1 MSAINELL
9 FLTII
14 KIMVAIMDITWSIV
28 TNKSYRLYILC
39 YSIVRLCPNTGEK
52 SEVAEI
58 IDVKKMIPSINH
70 VSEDGFNEK
79 RKVAILVV
87 LFIILIATA
96 AVAVVLGAYDITVFD
111 VYHTI
116 ITHLTFGN
124 TAEIP
129 KLHNTIVWNIRVPRI
144 LLAVCV
150 GGALAIAGA
159 VFQGVFRNPLVEPYI
174 LGVSSGAAFGA
185 ALGIVFPAIFFSIQL
200 SAFAFGSI
208 AVAMAYFLARVRG
221 ETPIVTLILA
231 GVIIGSIFS
240 AMVSLLKYMADDSA
254 LREIVFWLM
263 GGFYYATWNDVI
275 LLGPIVII
283 CFFIL
288 WALGWKL
295 NILSMGDEEARTM
308 GVNPEKYKLI
318 VVALATGV
326 TAIAVSLVGII
337 AWVGLMMP
345 HASRMIFGPDN
356 RFVIPASLMMGGFYL
371 IVCDTLARTL
381 TSAEIPVG
389 ILASI
394 IGAPYLCYL
403 IRNKGGVIFG

>member
-1 MSAINELL
+1 MTEITGSKKLIS
-9 FLTII
+9 
-14 KIMVAIMDITWSIV
+14 DIGYDS
-28 TNKSYRLYILC
+28 N
-39 YSIVRLCPNTGEK
+39 
-52 SEVAEI
+52 
-58 IDVKKMIPSINH
+58 
-70 VSEDGFNEK
+70 DGFNEG
-79 RKVAILVV
+79 RKIVILGILSIILV
-87 LFIILIATA
+87 ATA
-96 AVAVVLGAYDITVFD
+96 AVAVVMGAYDIAIYD
-111 VYHTI
+111 VYKTI

-144 LLAVCV
+144 LLAVFV

-200 SAFAFGSI
+200 SAFAFGSM

-231 GVIIGSIFS
+231 GVIIGSIF
-240 AMVSLLKYMADDSA
+240 AALVSLLKYMADDTA

-275 LLGPIVII
+275 LLGPIVLI

-295 NILSMGDEEARTM
+295 NILSMGDEEARTL
-308 GVNPEKYKLI
+308 GVNPEKYKFI
-318 VVALATGV
+318 VVVLATAV

-403 IRNKGGVIFG
+403 LRNKGGVIFG